1 MCPTRPS
8 QAPSLP
14 YLHGFHERERER
26 FRRAR
31 DAANTATAPATSSIY
46 EYSAAG
52 RGRPLFLFPQL
63 QLRTGRTG
71 SCCSSSATTSP
82 PPATLLQKQK
92 ITYPQQWTP
101 GPCAPAQRIQ
111 KPCLFPLCACIGCV
125 VSRALPFGSTS
136 AKQQEAAAAAAGAR
150 GNISSQ
156 PFPYQGVGFGLF
168 RSVRLGQSL
177 SVQQETLLVYT
188 CKAVVCPPRSDFV

>member
-1 MCPTRPS
+1 MRSEKAPPGMCPTRPS
-8 QAPSLP
+8 QAPGLP

-92 ITYPQQWTP
+92 KLLILNSGRQGLVHQRSAFRSRVFFPSALALAASCRVPFPLAADRPSNKRPPPPP
-101 GPCAPAQRIQ
+101 GPGGISRRSHFRTKALGSVCSVPFASARV
-111 KPCLFPLCACIGCV
+111 CLFNKK
-125 VSRALPFGSTS
+125 R
-136 AKQQEAAAAAAGAR
+136 
-150 GNISSQ
+150 
-156 PFPYQGVGFGLF
+156 Y
-168 RSVRLGQSL
+168 
-177 SVQQETLLVYT
+177 
-188 CKAVVCPPRSDFV
+188 

>member
-92 ITYPQQWTP
+92 KLLILNSGRQ
-101 GPCAPAQRIQ
+101 GLVHQRSAFRSRVF
-111 KPCLFPLCACIGCV
+111 FP
-125 VSRALPFGSTS
+125 SAL
-136 AKQQEAAAAAAGAR
+136 ALAASCR
-150 GNISSQ
+150 V
-156 PFPYQGVGFGLF
+156 PFPPGEYLVAAISVPRRWVRFVPF
-168 RSVRLGQSL
+168 RSPRPE
-177 SVQQETLLVYT
+177 SVCSTRNAT
-188 CKAVVCPPRSDFV
+188 SIHM